1 VLSAF
6 RNRGDYSEG
15 GTYAAV
21 HKFPLWLKQKLK
33 WSVQLSTGQG
43 TVTPSGSSSIRTG
56 VRRQRESGSLQKKNF
71 IVCPQPQKED

>member
-1 VLSAF
+1 MIRSPPSEQQLS
-6 RNRGDYSEG
+6 RLEKEK
-15 GTYAAV
+15 AA
-21 HKFPLWLKQKLK
+21 K
-33 WSVQLSTGQG
+33 LSTGQG